1 MHNGSIGG
9 LIVPLTAEEKST
21 LEQIKVLK
29 SEIQGLEPQ
38 LQRARD
44 EYQRLEMEVRTRR
57 MQMQS
62 LMVQLTGENGFEV
75 RPM

>member
-38 LQRARD
+38 LEGGLSVNPNRK
-44 EYQRLEMEVRTRR
+44 
-57 MQMQS
+57 
-62 LMVQLTGENGFEV
+62 
-75 RPM
+75 